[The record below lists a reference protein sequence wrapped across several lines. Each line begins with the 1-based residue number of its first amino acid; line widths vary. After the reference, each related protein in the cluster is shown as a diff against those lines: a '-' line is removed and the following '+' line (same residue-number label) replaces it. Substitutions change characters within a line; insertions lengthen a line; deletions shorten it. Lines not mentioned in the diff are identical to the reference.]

1 MKIISELFIILNKNL
16 GNEGTWG
23 IVSGEFKGQ
32 KKIPFGDN
40 IKYKEVTVKEKRTFL
55 KMFKESLKNIF

>member
-1 MKIISELFIILNKNL
+1 MVPSNI

-55 KMFKESLKNIF
+55 KMFKDSLKNPAPVTLTTLF